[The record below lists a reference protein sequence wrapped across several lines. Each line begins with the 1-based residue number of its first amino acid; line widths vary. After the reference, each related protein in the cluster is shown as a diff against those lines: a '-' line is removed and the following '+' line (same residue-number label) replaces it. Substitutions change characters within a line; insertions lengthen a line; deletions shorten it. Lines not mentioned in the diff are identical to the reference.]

1 MEEQNQ
7 IINDNEPEN
16 IIVKPPYKRKSR
28 AKKPKN
34 IENEK
39 VEEPTAD
46 EVENPDYSN
55 ETKEYD
61 TFLDELCSDTPT
73 PENVVY
79 NIEPEEYDEPVKKT
93 RKPRGKKTDKH
104 EGQEQEHKNINDMDN
119 EELYADDAT
128 PILGK
133 DRLQV
138 IKKIE
143 SYKILFKD
151 ELKNFKLAKNPTID
165 MLEMALAEIETIIE
179 LGTIDSF
186 ITDSIIQCIKL
197 TEGASSY
204 TKYNLTGLSALLKEN
219 KQFHSLLKQLY
230 LKHQIFSEVPPEY
243 QLLMLVTTT
252 SILCVQKNASKN
264 QINDRLNEPMVF

>member
-1 MEEQNQ
+1 MEQENETPQ
-7 IINDNEPEN
+7 IDE
-16 IIVKPPYKRKSR
+16 IVKLPYKRKSR
-28 AKKPKN
+28 AKPKKE
-34 IENEK
+34 IEVDAQIEI
-39 VEEPTAD
+39 EDEPIIEST
-46 EVENPDYSN
+46 
-55 ETKEYD
+55 EYD
-61 TFLDELCSDTPT
+61 TFLDEMCNEPVEQE
-73 PENVVY
+73 ENIVY
-79 NIEPEEYDEPVKKT
+79 EDEPIKKPRKSRAKKT
-93 RKPRGKKTDKH
+93 KTDD
-104 EGQEQEHKNINDMDN
+104 EHKNINDMDN

-219 KQFHSLLKQLY
+219 KQFHNLLKQLY
-230 LKHQIFSEVPPEY
+230 LKHQVFSEVPPEY

-252 SILCVQKNASKN
+252 GILCVQKNSSKN
-264 QINDRLNEPMVF
+264 QMNDRLNEPMVF

>member
-1 MEEQNQ
+1 ME
-7 IINDNEPEN
+7 NETDLET
-16 IIVKPPYKRKSR
+16 VKVKAPYKRKSR
-28 AKKPKN
+28 AKPKFTEN
-34 IENEK
+34 IE
-39 VEEPTAD
+39 VITEEIT
-46 EVENPDYSN
+46 E
-55 ETKEYD
+55 ETEPIIESTEYD
-61 TFLDELCSDTPT
+61 TFLDELC
-73 PENVVY
+73 N
-79 NIEPEEYDEPVKKT
+79 EPETEPVYSPDEVDEEPEPEPEPIK
-93 RKPRGKKTDKH
+93 KPRKSRAKKGEKH
-104 EGQEQEHKNINDMDN
+104 EAQEHKNINDMEN

-133 DRLQV
+133 DRLQI

-143 SYKILFKD
+143 SYKVLFKD

-165 MLEMALAEIETIIE
+165 ILEMALAEIETIIE

-204 TKYNLTGLSALLKEN
+204 TKYNLTGLSAILKEN

-230 LKHQIFSEVPPEY
+230 LKHQIFSEVPAEY
-243 QLLMLVTTT
+243 QLLMLVATT

-264 QINDRLNEPMVF
+264 QINDRLNEPMTF

>member
-1 MEEQNQ
+1 MEQENETPQ
-7 IINDNEPEN
+7 IDE
-16 IIVKPPYKRKSR
+16 IVKLPYKRKSR
-28 AKKPKN
+28 AKPKKE
-34 IENEK
+34 IEVIPQSEID
-39 VEEPTAD
+39 EQTEIEDEPIIEST
-46 EVENPDYSN
+46 
-55 ETKEYD
+55 EYD
-61 TFLDELCSDTPT
+61 TFLDEMCNEPVEQE
-73 PENVVY
+73 ENIVY
-79 NIEPEEYDEPVKKT
+79 TQYEDEPIK
-93 RKPRGKKTDKH
+93 KPRKSRAKKPKTDD
-104 EGQEQEHKNINDMDN
+104 EHKNINDMEN

-219 KQFHSLLKQLY
+219 KQFHNLLKQLY
-230 LKHQIFSEVPPEY
+230 LKHKVFSEVPPEY

-252 SILCVQKNASKN
+252 GILCVQKNSSKN
-264 QINDRLNEPMVF
+264 QMNDRLNEPMVF

>member
-1 MEEQNQ
+1 ME
-7 IINDNEPEN
+7 NENEN
-16 IIVKPPYKRKSR
+16 VNENVNEHVNVKAPYKRKSR
-28 AKKPKN
+28 AKPKIN
-34 IENEK
+34 EDIEVITEEINE
-39 VEEPTAD
+39 ETEPIIEST
-46 EVENPDYSN
+46 
-55 ETKEYD
+55 EYD
-61 TFLDELCSDTPT
+61 TFLDELC
-73 PENVVY
+73 N
-79 NIEPEEYDEPVKKT
+79 EPEPEPEQERQNIIHSPDEGSDHEPIKKT
-93 RKPRGKKTDKH
+93 RKSRAKKIEKH
-104 EGQEQEHKNINDMDN
+104 EAQEHKNINDMEN

-133 DRLQV
+133 DRLQI

-143 SYKILFKD
+143 SYKVLFKD

-165 MLEMALAEIETIIE
+165 ILEMALTEIETIIE

-197 TEGASSY
+197 TEGVSSY

-219 KQFHSLLKQLY
+219 KQFHSLLKLLY
-230 LKHQIFSEVPPEY
+230 LKHQVFSEVPPEY

>member
-1 MEEQNQ
+1 METE
-7 IINDNEPEN
+7 NETDLET
-16 IIVKPPYKRKSR
+16 VKVKAPYKRKSR
-28 AKKPKN
+28 AKPKFTEEITEDTEPI
-34 IENEK
+34 IES
-39 VEEPTAD
+39 T
-46 EVENPDYSN
+46 
-55 ETKEYD
+55 EYD
-61 TFLDELCSDTPT
+61 TFLDELCNEPETE
-73 PENVVY
+73 PENIVY
-79 NIEPEEYDEPVKKT
+79 SPDEVDEPEPIK
-93 RKPRGKKTDKH
+93 KPRKSRAKKGEKH
-104 EGQEQEHKNINDMDN
+104 EAQEHKNINDMEN

-133 DRLQV
+133 DRLQI

-143 SYKILFKD
+143 SYKVLFKD

-165 MLEMALAEIETIIE
+165 ILEMALTEIETIIE

-197 TEGASSY
+197 TEGVSSY

-219 KQFHSLLKQLY
+219 KQFHSLLKLLY
-230 LKHQIFSEVPPEY
+230 LKHQVFSEVPPEY

-264 QINDRLNEPMVF
+264 QMNDRLNEPMTF